1 VFEFASTKESMTTS
15 FTRCGINKPCLPAHT
30 AADRLTA
37 YTYNDPGRLASLSW
51 NGQTISEFASG

>member
-1 VFEFASTKESMTTS
+1 MTTS